1 MRPRSTYW
9 IGLGANLGDPP
20 RAMAEMLEGLALAGD
35 RIEAASSLY
44 RTAPRDLEDQPPF
57 LNAAARLSSEAEPR
71 ALLARVKN
79 LESAIGRRPGL
90 RFGPRLID
98 CDLLLWSG
106 GAWSDAALVI
116 PHPRL
121 TDRRFALVPLLEID
135 PDLVLP
141 DGRGLAECER
151 ALPYAEQPVD
161 RHLPGE
167 AWAALDWRGSRPG
180 VGDVEDR

>member
-1 MRPRSTYW
+1 MSRTSTFW

-20 RAMAEMLEGLALAGD
+20 RAMAEMLDGLAAAGD

-57 LNAAARLSSEAEPR
+57 INAAARLSTEAEPSG
-71 ALLARVKN
+71 LLARVKE
-79 LESAIGRRPGL
+79 LEAAIGRRPGV
-90 RFGPRLID
+90 RFGPRVID

-106 GAWSDAALVI
+106 GAWSDATLEI

-135 PDLVLP
+135 PGLILP
-141 DGRGLAECER
+141 DGRRLAECER
-151 ALPYAEQPVD
+151 VLASADQPVNL
-161 RHLPGE
+161 HLSGDD
-167 AWAALDWRGSRPG
+167 WAALDWRGSRPG